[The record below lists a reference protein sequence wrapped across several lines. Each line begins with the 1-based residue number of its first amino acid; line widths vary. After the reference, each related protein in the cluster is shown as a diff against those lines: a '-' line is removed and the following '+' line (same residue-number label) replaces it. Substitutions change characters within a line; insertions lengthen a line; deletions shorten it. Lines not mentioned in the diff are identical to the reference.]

1 MWGIFYIRTLFGTC
15 ENPTQNN
22 TVEIQHTDFLN
33 CKVQWRCFHQAQL
46 DSGLPGW
53 FSDRLVS
60 FSDPKVV
67 PPDGRMG
74 AAAPPD
80 ALPHS

>member
-1 MWGIFYIRTLFGTC
+1 MKIQLRT
-15 ENPTQNN
+15 PQWKYN
-22 TVEIQHTDFLN
+22 TLTFLTA
-33 CKVQWRCFHQAQL
+33 KFSGDASSALAQL